1 MWEMG
6 NLENEPRG
14 IRSKCI
20 ERKINRKA
28 EEEGDPR
35 TSRIRRVSS
44 DIGAQW
50 GKIGERGSKKARYKS
65 MKGMIHYSFLKQQHP
80 YCREIDQ
87 EIIQ

>member
-1 MWEMG
+1 MG

-44 DIGAQW
+44 DIGECN
-50 GKIGERGSKKARYKS
+50 GEKLGNEDRKKLDTNLWKEWFIILFWNNSIPIVEKS
-65 MKGMIHYSFLKQQHP
+65 IKK
-80 YCREIDQ
+80 
-87 EIIQ
+87 